1 MRNIFFII
9 LSFLLLTGCVNSSA
23 LLAPT
28 FSLAKTGGIQD
39 ALIGNVINYGI
50 KNNTGKNVGEH
61 AMSLL
66 PDGVEIQECDNIY
79 SNDLQKVFFNKS
91 EALDCKKIQ

>member
-1 MRNIFFII
+1 MKKIYFII
-9 LSFLLLTGCVNSSA
+9 FAHIFLTGCAQNSA
-23 LLAPT
+23 LLSPA

-39 ALIGNVINYGI
+39 VIIGNAINYGI

>member
-1 MRNIFFII
+1 MKKIYLLFFCFIF
-9 LSFLLLTGCVNSSA
+9 LTGCAQNSA
-23 LLAPT
+23 LLAPA
-28 FSLAKTGGIQD
+28 FSLAKNGGIQD
-39 ALIGNVINYGI
+39 VIISNAINYGI

-79 SNDLQKVFFNKS
+79 SNDLQKVFFEKS
-91 EALDCKKIQ
+91 ETSDCKKIQ

>member
-9 LSFLLLTGCVNSSA
+9 LSFLILTGCVNSSA
-23 LLAPT
+23 LLAPA

-39 ALIGNVINYGI
+39 VIISNVINYGI
-50 KNNTGKNVGEH
+50 KNNTGKNVSEH

-79 SNDLQKVFFNKS
+79 SNDLQKIFFNKS
-91 EALDCKKIQ
+91 DALDCKKIQ

>member
-1 MRNIFFII
+1 MRNIYFIT

-23 LLAPT
+23 LLAPA

-39 ALIGNVINYGI
+39 VIIGNAINYGI

-61 AMSLL
+61 ALSLL
-66 PDGVEIQECDNIY
+66 PDSVEIQDCDNIY
-79 SNDLQKVFFNKS
+79 SNDLQKVFFEKS
-91 EALDCKKIQ
+91 ESSDCKKIQ

>member
-1 MRNIFFII
+1 MRNIYFIT

-23 LLAPT
+23 LLAPA
-28 FSLAKTGGIQD
+28 FSLAKSGGIQD
-39 ALIGNVINYGI
+39 VIIGNAINYGI

-66 PDGVEIQECDNIY
+66 PDEVEIQECDNIY
-79 SNDLQKVFFNKS
+79 SNDLQKIFFNKS
-91 EALDCKKIQ
+91 DALDCKKIQ

>member
-23 LLAPT
+23 LLAPA

-39 ALIGNVINYGI
+39 VIISNVINYGI
-50 KNNTGKNVGEH
+50 KNNTGKNVSEH

-79 SNDLQKVFFNKS
+79 SNDLQKIFFNKS
-91 EALDCKKIQ
+91 DALDCKKIQ